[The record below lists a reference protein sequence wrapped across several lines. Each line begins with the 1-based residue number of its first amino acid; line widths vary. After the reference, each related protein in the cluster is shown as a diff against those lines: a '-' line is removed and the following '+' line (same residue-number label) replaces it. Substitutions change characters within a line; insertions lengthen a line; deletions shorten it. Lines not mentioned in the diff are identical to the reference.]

1 MENREVTKD
10 LVVPKNK
17 RRTAIFLLFSLF
29 CVVSLGASYIVDFA
43 NHDSITWS
51 AYVFCA
57 VPLVWV
63 VALPLFMVK
72 GKKHWFSLSAFSV
85 VFLPFLYF
93 LERAIDSSNWFL
105 PIGLPV
111 GATII
116 LILWAA
122 SLLLKLVKVNKWYLT
137 AGIIAAGGF
146 VFEFVAIR
154 SVVNFL
160 GHPISAWV
168 SMAAIFVFAVIS
180 LLIVIIGYIF
190 DK

>member
-1 MENREVTKD
+1 MENREVTND

-17 RRTAIFLLFSLF
+17 KRTAIFLLFSLF

-43 NHDSITWS
+43 NHDNITWS

-57 VPLVWV
+57 VPLAWV
-63 VALPLFMVK
+63 VALPLFMAK
-72 GKKHWFSLSAFSV
+72 GKKHWFSLLAFSV

-111 GATII
+111 GTTVIF
-116 LILWAA
+116 ILWAA
-122 SLLLKLVKVNKWYLT
+122 SLLLKLAKINKWYLT
-137 AGIIAAGGF
+137 AGIIAVGGF
-146 VFEFVAIR
+146 AFEFVAIR

-160 GHPISAWV
+160 GRPLSSWV
-168 SMAAIFVFAVIS
+168 SMAAIFVVAVIS